1 MTSLTSYVSSDY
13 QKASNYLAPKSAPKK
28 ILVYVEGVEDVS
40 FWHNIL
46 SRHEKSVKIKFDIQ
60 PYSNSEL
67 ANGKK
72 SLERLF
78 QNTGDY
84 LIICLD
90 SDYDYLLP
98 DNSDMSRE
106 ISRNPCIFQ
115 TYTYSIEN
123 LKCYAESIFNICVK
137 VTHNTTEKINFP
149 ELLIQYSKIVYELF
163 IWNLYFYNV
172 GDFNTFTIDNFCSII
187 KITENPIIDEHGKT
201 ALENLAARINLKS
214 QELQEQ
220 FPQHESDIAL
230 FADQLKEYGLTNENS
245 YLFIQG
251 HTIYDNVVSMFIK
264 SICNELKKERI
275 AEIKNSLTDE
285 NVKNHKTN
293 EYIKSVGRINDT
305 VETVLFN
312 NDKFEECFLFKKIED
327 DINAYLKACS
337 FYEV

>member
-1 MTSLTSYVSSDY
+1 MTSLTSYLSSDY

-28 ILVYVEGVEDVS
+28 ILVYVEGIEDVS

-72 SLERLF
+72 SLEQLF

-106 ISRNPCIFQ
+106 INKNIYIFQ

-123 LKCYAESIFNICVK
+123 LKCYADSLSNICVQ
-137 VTHNTTEKINFP
+137 VTHNSIEKINFP

-163 IWNLYFYNV
+163 IWNLYFYSV

-187 KITENPIIDEHGKT
+187 KIIDNPIIDEHGKT
-201 ALENLAARINLKS
+201 ALENLEVRVNTKL
-214 QELQEQ
+214 QELHEQ
-220 FPQHESDIAL
+220 FPQYENSIVSLAE
-230 FADQLKEYGLTNENS
+230 QLKQSGLTNENS
-245 YLFIQG
+245 YLFIRG
-251 HTIYDNVVSMFIK
+251 HTIYDNVVLMFVK
-264 SICNELKKERI
+264 SVCKALKIERDK
-275 AEIKNSLTDE
+275 EIKASLATE
-285 NVKNHKTN
+285 NEKVNKLNQYRN
-293 EYIKSVGRINDT
+293 LVGKIDNT
-305 VETVLFN
+305 VEIVLSK
-312 NDKFEECFLFKKIED
+312 NDKFEECFLFEKIEN
-327 DINAYLKACS
+327 DINKYLK
-337 FYEV
+337 VHNP